1 MSLRGFQQALADL
14 VASPELCR
22 AARADTASVLG
33 RYELTPREERR
44 LADVVRQRGMATS
57 CALFRGNRLG
67 PVYALLPLTCFLL
80 GPRLAGELERFWAV
94 HPRAGDANDREL
106 GAFAEQLRARLAS
119 GELEDEVLGEV
130 LEYEMASFALGLLP
144 AVEAGA
150 GAEPGAGGARLDP
163 RVRVVRFRHD
173 PAALLGMLG
182 ERQPPP
188 YELEEGEFYLLLD
201 ARGEARRVGR
211 IAPRLGRLLAAVEA
225 DGEDARAPGEREALV
240 GAGLALSRG
249 PPLPAPLRP
258 RPPRRRLRLEPPPAG
273 GLPPPCDGPCPCDWE
288 RRPSPAC

>member
-1 MSLRGFQQALADL
+1 MSLRAFQQALADL

-22 AARADTASVLG
+22 SARADPASVLG

-67 PVYALLPLTCFLL
+67 PVYALLPFTCFLL

-119 GELEDEVLGEV
+119 GELEDGVLGEV

-144 AVEAGA
+144 A

-173 PAALLGMLG
+173 PAALLEMLG
-182 ERQPPP
+182 ERRPPP

-201 ARGEARRVGR
+201 ARGESRRVGR
-211 IAPRLGRLLAAVEA
+211 IAPRLGRLLAALEA
-225 DGEDARAPGEREALV
+225 DGEDALAPAEREALV
-240 GAGLALSRG
+240 GAGLAL
-249 PPLPAPLRP
+249 
-258 RPPRRRLRLEPPPAG
+258 
-273 GLPPPCDGPCPCDWE
+273 
-288 RRPSPAC
+288 